1 MFRNPLYWPRMHPDT
16 NTVARAPAEESLQ
29 RILEIIGPFMPQRLF
44 PEEPK
49 HSDWT
54 ITPKGDAVPSRS
66 ATVHLGESK

>member
-1 MFRNPLYWPRMHPDT
+1 MLPHTNP
-16 NTVARAPAEESLQ
+16 VARERAEESLQ
-29 RILEIIGPFMPQRLF
+29 RILEMIGPFMPQRLF

-54 ITPKGDAVPSRS
+54 ITPRGDAVPSRS